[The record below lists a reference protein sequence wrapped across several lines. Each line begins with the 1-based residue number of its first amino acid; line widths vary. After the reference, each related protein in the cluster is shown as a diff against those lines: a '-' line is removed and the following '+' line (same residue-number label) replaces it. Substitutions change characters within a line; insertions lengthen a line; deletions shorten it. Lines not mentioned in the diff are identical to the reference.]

1 MSVSKRE
8 ATVFLVSI
16 GKAPDAAW
24 ALCFQPSGKMSR
36 TKSKSIKGTTA
47 PRAALLAVCDVLE
60 KVKEPATIH
69 FITDQDYI
77 VSSISSHLSSWVK
90 NDFKS
95 TKGKLLANADLWRT
109 ISARCLFHTI
119 DARRPTDDAEIEEL
133 ERLKLVANKSLQA
146 KGPA

>member
-1 MSVSKRE
+1 LSVSKRE

-16 GKAPDAAW
+16 GKASDSAW

-36 TKSKSIKGTTA
+36 TNSRSIKGTTA

-60 KVKEPATIH
+60 KVTEPATLH

-77 VSSISSHLSSWVK
+77 VSSISTHLPIWVK
-90 NDFKS
+90 NEFKS
-95 TKGKLLANADLWRT
+95 AKGKLLANADLWRD
-109 ISARCLFHTI
+109 ISARCLFHTV

-133 ERLKLVANKSLQA
+133 ERLKLVANKSLQI
-146 KGPA
+146 KGLA